1 MGQEKVLLFAGLIT
15 FARLFMVCARIPE
28 PLVERRELVRVRD
41 LDLILMPLVGFDL
54 QGNRLGMGGGFYD
67 RSLAFLRYRLYW
79 KRPRLLGLA
88 YDFQQ
93 VDILTAD
100 PWDIPMQ
107 AVVTD
112 QAVYLPIKE
121 IK

>member
-1 MGQEKVLLFAGLIT
+1 M
-15 FARLFMVCARIPE
+15 
-28 PLVERRELVRVRD
+28 RVRD